1 MVLARMRI
9 TNGTRLQPRQPFP
22 TSEFAVS
29 DQHLNSSEGH
39 DAQQCFEKVLALLG
53 NAIASFTQVIP
64 DQRNANPSDARS
76 EGEDVDA
83 GLAEGMLGAI

>member
-22 TSEFAVS
+22 TNEFAVS

-39 DAQQCFEKVLALLG
+39 DAQQCFEKVFAFLGTAKAFCTKVVHLCPEAQATNVCRTPSFLLVLLE
-53 NAIASFTQVIP
+53 IS
-64 DQRNANPSDARS
+64 
-76 EGEDVDA
+76 
-83 GLAEGMLGAI
+83 